1 MLKDFIKKHLF
12 SENTDSYL
20 QLTQAS
26 STSNSTTTQTKK
38 NDKQSFRGLMWDR
51 DSTDLRQ
58 EGEDGR
64 KYIFSTKEENEGSAL
79 IYLIQYTHEDLK
91 DEKTFAKFLQENLT
105 PDMLIRDIVKKAHDK
120 GLQSKAINHY
130 LMRGSWATGDK
141 VFNLKSN
148 DYYLKDQ
155 FSSIIL

>member
-1 MLKDFIKKHLF
+1 
-12 SENTDSYL
+12 
-20 QLTQAS
+20 
-26 STSNSTTTQTKK
+26 
-38 NDKQSFRGLMWDR
+38 MWDR
-51 DSTDLRQ
+51 DSTNSKGQDK
-58 EGEDGR
+58 
-64 KYIFSTKEENEGSAL
+64 KYIFSTKDANEGSAL

-105 PDMLIRDIVKKAHDK
+105 PDMLIRDIVKKAQDK